1 MLIPDPQPGATME
14 PGGATQRMA
23 DFDLSEEQ
31 RLVRQT
37 VREFA
42 EREIAPHVER
52 YEREEKYPLELIQKL
67 VPMGFIA
74 PMIPEEYGGSFSD
87 VLTYGVVCEELARI
101 DWVVASVV
109 SVTNSLVGGSILRHG
124 SDAQKAR
131 WLPPMARGE
140 VLTSACLTEPGAG
153 TDLAN
158 MRTTAE
164 KVDGGYRLN
173 GTKVFI
179 SHAAYAGLF
188 FVVATVDRTRKHK
201 GVTAFLVDPRS
212 SEGIAIGEFPM
223 RTLKRDNLAEVH
235 FDGVFVPDDCL
246 LGPEGGGFPVLG
258 GALDMGR
265 YSVAARCVGQ
275 SQRCIDLAIAYA
287 REREAFGQKIGEFQ
301 MIQKKIAD
309 MICRTESARA
319 LVYRL
324 GRMKDAGVERA
335 SLESSLA
342 KLTASEAATANAL
355 DAIQIH
361 GGYGLSAEY
370 EVGRLLLEAKALEF
384 GEGTSELHRKLI
396 AEFALGLRKQ

>member
-1 MLIPDPQPGATME
+1 MASGA
-14 PGGATQRMA
+14 ATERMA
-23 DFDLSEEQ
+23 DFDLSPQQ
-31 RLVRQT
+31 RLVRET

-42 EREIAPHVER
+42 EREIAPHVEQ
-52 YEREEKYPLELIQKL
+52 YEREERYPLELIQKL
-67 VPMGFIA
+67 VPLGLIA
-74 PMIPEEYGGSFSD
+74 PMIPEEYGGSYTD
-87 VLTYGVVCEELARI
+87 ALTYGVVCEELARV

-109 SVTNSLVGGSILRHG
+109 SVTNSLVGGSILRVG
-124 SDAQKAR
+124 SDEQKQR
-131 WLPPMARGE
+131 WLPLMARGE
-140 VLTSACLTEPGAG
+140 CLTSACLTEPGGG

-158 MRTTAE
+158 MRTTIQ
-164 KVDGGYRLN
+164 KVPGGYRLN

-179 SHAAYAGLF
+179 SHAAHAGLF
-188 FVVATVDRTRKHK
+188 FVVATLDRSAKHK
-201 GVTAFLVDPRS
+201 GVTALLVDPHQ
-212 SEGIAIGEFPM
+212 SEGIAIAEFPM

-235 FDGVFVPDDCL
+235 FENVFVPADAL
-246 LGPEGGGFPVLG
+246 LGQEGGGFPVLG

-275 SQRCIDLAIAYA
+275 AQRCIDLAVAYA

-301 MIQKKIAD
+301 MIQKKVAD
-309 MICRTESARA
+309 MVCRTESARA

-324 GRMKDAGVERA
+324 GRMKDAGVQRA

-342 KLTASEAATANAL
+342 KLTASEAATQNAL

-396 AEFALGLRKQ
+396 AEFALGIRKQ